1 GERSRFWQDSW
12 WRVASGGGEWGVA
25 SEERAMSA
33 EKHYVG
39 KLQIEPIGVGWSG
52 ATAPSEKGNL
62 SQSF

>member
-1 GERSRFWQDSW
+1 
-12 WRVASGGGEWGVA
+12 
-25 SEERAMSA
+25 MSA

-39 KLQIEPIGVGWSG
+39 KLQIEPIEVGWSG